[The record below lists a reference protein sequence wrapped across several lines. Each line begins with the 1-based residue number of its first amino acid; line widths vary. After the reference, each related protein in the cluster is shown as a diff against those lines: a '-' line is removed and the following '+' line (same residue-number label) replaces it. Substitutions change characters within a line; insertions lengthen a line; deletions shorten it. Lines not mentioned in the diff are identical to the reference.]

1 MNELEVLLGRRWI
14 LKSEDKELYYKV
26 RDAVGELRKYSTDKL
41 GCQIIDNSLMIKME
55 KIPVVP
61 EAFMGILQFSSKEEY
76 VYLCMLLMFLEDKD
90 AQDDQFILSQLT
102 EYMSAGMP
110 GELTDWTLYVNR
122 RRLIKVLRY
131 AVEQGIL
138 RVTDGTDELF
148 MDDAGG
154 EVLYENTGAS
164 KYFMRNFT
172 KDIMEY
178 SSPADFRES
187 EWFEVDEDRGFA
199 RRHRVYKRLLFA
211 PAVYR
216 EDGSDEDFEYLKKY
230 GGRLTEDLE
239 QMMDCHVHIH
249 RGSAYVLSGAD
260 CRMGVEF
267 PGNNSL
273 SDILLLCFGEIRK
286 KIEAGMWETSQDEM
300 CVVDKITFEA
310 LLREVKQEFG
320 SGFSKLY
327 REMPEGEF
335 IRTVTDEMEQWM
347 FLKKMDDTHQMKICP
362 LVGKIQGSYPKDFAG
377 KTNEGEKV
385 DEQ

>member
-76 VYLCMLLMFLEDKD
+76 VYLCLLLMFLEDKD

-320 SGFSKLY
+320 SGFSKVY

-347 FLKKMDDTHQMKICP
+347 FLKKMEDTHQVKICP
-362 LVGKIQGSYPKDFAG
+362 LVGKIQGSYPGDFA
-377 KTNEGEKV
+377 KKGEKV

>member
-164 KYFMRNFT
+164 KYFMRNFA
-172 KDIMEY
+172 IMAKIKAK
-178 SSPADFRES
+178 SHR
-187 EWFEVDEDRGFA
+187 RIA
-199 RRHRVYKRLLFA
+199 RRW
-211 PAVYR
+211 P
-216 EDGSDEDFEYLKKY
+216 
-230 GGRLTEDLE
+230 
-239 QMMDCHVHIH
+239 
-249 RGSAYVLSGAD
+249 
-260 CRMGVEF
+260 
-267 PGNNSL
+267 
-273 SDILLLCFGEIRK
+273 
-286 KIEAGMWETSQDEM
+286 
-300 CVVDKITFEA
+300 
-310 LLREVKQEFG
+310 QEF
-320 SGFSKLY
+320 Y
-327 REMPEGEF
+327 
-335 IRTVTDEMEQWM
+335 
-347 FLKKMDDTHQMKICP
+347 
-362 LVGKIQGSYPKDFAG
+362 
-377 KTNEGEKV
+377 
-385 DEQ
+385 

>member
-41 GCQIIDNSLMIKME
+41 GCQIIDNSLLIKME

-61 EAFMGILQFSSKEEY
+61 DAFMGILQFSSKEEY

-110 GELTDWTLYVNR
+110 GDLTDWTLYVNR

-154 EVLYENTGAS
+154 EVLYENTGSS

-178 SSPADFRES
+178 SSPADFSES
-187 EWFEVDEDRGFA
+187 EGFEVDEDRGFA

-211 PAVYR
+211 PAMYR

-347 FLKKMDDTHQMKICP
+347 FLKKMEDTHQMKICP
-362 LVGKIQGSYPKDFAG
+362 LVGKLQGSYPKDFAG

>member
-14 LKSEDKELYYKV
+14 LKSENKELYYKV

-41 GCQIIDNSLMIKME
+41 GCQIIDNSLLIKME

-110 GELTDWTLYVNR
+110 GDLTDWTLYVNR

-178 SSPADFRES
+178 SSPGDFRES

-211 PAVYR
+211 PAMYR

-286 KIEAGMWETSQDEM
+286 KIEEGMWENSQDEM

-335 IRTVTDEMEQWM
+335 IKTVTDEMEQWM
-347 FLKKMDDTHQMKICP
+347 FLKKLDDTHQIKICP
-362 LVGKIQGSYPKDFAG
+362 LVGKIQGSYPKDF
-377 KTNEGEKV
+377 EKN
-385 DEQ
+385 